1 LQIEEKELKKTFS
14 GTSCNKG
21 TPFTVNFPSDKSNK
35 DSVLMRSRVL
45 EFTGSLGE
53 AMKGEKRKR
62 TEEKQS
68 KKNKGR
74 KSGEVKNLT
83 GM

>member
-1 LQIEEKELKKTFS
+1 
-14 GTSCNKG
+14 
-21 TPFTVNFPSDKSNK
+21 
-35 DSVLMRSRVL
+35 
-45 EFTGSLGE
+45 
-53 AMKGEKRKR
+53 MKGEKRTR